1 MDSWSF
7 VTCYFSCGAKRG
19 KFWAH
24 PRGQPKRT
32 QKVWE
37 GHLGP
42 YLGGDMG
49 SIVEH
54 VNLQGSNWQNM
65 AKLICILSTNTSFA
79 ENVQNEGKNVI
90 PRSQDWMFNPFWLAQ
105 LETHSKKNILA
116 NHAWKMLQPGSWET
130 PKKTWRINPSS
141 WAQLSVL
148 PFFVPSCTSKCVSAY
163 CIVCQSLASN
173 PMPPIYTW
181 LWSPVAKCVS

>member
-116 NHAWKMLQPGSWET
+116 NHAWTNAATWKLGNAKKNLAHQSIELSSAFGSAFFRPKLHEQVCFSLLHCLPIVGQQPNASDLHMALV
-130 PKKTWRINPSS
+130 PSS
-141 WAQLSVL
+141 Q
-148 PFFVPSCTSKCVSAY
+148 
-163 CIVCQSLASN
+163 VC
-173 PMPPIYTW
+173 
-181 LWSPVAKCVS
+181 